1 MRFGSTSTLARTL
14 RLVPAAALLGLV
26 AALSPSDAAAAIAL
40 VRNVGSASSGA
51 TGTTMA
57 VTVPTGG
64 IPAGHTLIVTATLD
78 PQAGTVSCSDSKGN
92 TYRTDVDVARGSG
105 TDGVRTVVCSAA
117 IRTAL
122 VAGNTVV
129 MSHPSVMA
137 RAMNVAEFSGY
148 LTPTLD
154 RSASAGGDSGTVA
167 SGATAVTTQASEL
180 VIGTVGLETKHPDG
194 YGSDATYTSLPYVV
208 SDTVPNGTTK
218 QVSLYTQYRI
228 TSTTGSFSTT
238 GTLQPSRQW
247 AAALATYK
255 ENCGNGIV
263 DAGEQ
268 CDGGT
273 CCTATCTFVASGTV
287 CRAGGGVCDVA
298 EACTGASATCP
309 ADAKRAAGTV
319 CRAAAGP
326 CDVAESC
333 DGTSNGCPA
342 DGFAPAMTMCR
353 TAAGDCDL
361 PEYCTGS
368 AAACPADTCK
378 ASGSGCPDD
387 GNLCTADICDGA
399 SMKCQHPAA
408 NAGAVCRASAGHE
421 GV

>member
-1 MRFGSTSTLARTL
+1 G
-14 RLVPAAALLGLV
+14 GL
-26 AALSPSDAAAAIAL
+26 
-40 VRNVGSASSGA
+40 
-51 TGTTMA
+51 
-57 VTVPTGG
+57 
-64 IPAGHTLIVTATLD
+64 PAGHTLIVTATLD

-194 YGSDATYTSLPYVV
+194 YGSDATYISLPYVV
-208 SDTVPNGTTK
+208 SETVPNGTTK

-238 GTLQPSRQW
+238 GTIQPSRQW

-287 CRAGGGVCDVA
+287 CRTGGGVC
-298 EACTGASATCP
+298 
-309 ADAKRAAGTV
+309 
-319 CRAAAGP
+319 
-326 CDVAESC
+326 
-333 DGTSNGCPA
+333 
-342 DGFAPAMTMCR
+342 
-353 TAAGDCDL
+353 
-361 PEYCTGS
+361 
-368 AAACPADTCK
+368 
-378 ASGSGCPDD
+378 
-387 GNLCTADICDGA
+387 A

-408 NAGAVCRASAGHE
+408 NAGAVCRASAGICDPAE
-421 GV
+421 TCTGTSTSCPADARSPQGTTCRAAAGPCDLAETCDGTSATCPTDAFAPATTECRAATGECAVAELCT

>member
-1 MRFGSTSTLARTL
+1 
-14 RLVPAAALLGLV
+14 
-26 AALSPSDAAAAIAL
+26 
-40 VRNVGSASSGA
+40 
-51 TGTTMA
+51 
-57 VTVPTGG
+57 
-64 IPAGHTLIVTATLD
+64 IPAGHTLIVSATLD

-129 MSHPSVMA
+129 LSHPSVMA

-238 GTLQPSRQW
+238 GTIQPSRQW

-255 ENCGNGIV
+255 ENCGNGLV

-273 CCTATCTFVASGTV
+273 CCTATCTFVASGTA
-287 CRAGGGVCDVA
+287 CRTGGGVCDVA

-309 ADAKRAAGTV
+309 ADATRAAGTV
-319 CRAAAGP
+319 CRAAAGVCHP
-326 CDVAESC
+326 AENCTGASTSCPADARSPQGTTCRAAAGPCDLAETCDGTSATCPTDAFAPATTECRAATGECDVAE
-333 DGTSNGCPA
+333 
-342 DGFAPAMTMCR
+342 
-353 TAAGDCDL
+353 L
-361 PEYCTGS
+361 CTGS
-368 AAACPADTCK
+368 
-378 ASGSGCPDD
+378 G
-387 GNLCTADICDGA
+387 
-399 SMKCQHPAA
+399 
-408 NAGAVCRASAGHE
+408 
-421 GV
+421 

>member
-1 MRFGSTSTLARTL
+1 
-14 RLVPAAALLGLV
+14 
-26 AALSPSDAAAAIAL
+26 

-51 TGTTMA
+51 TGTAMA

-148 LTPTLD
+148 LTPTL
-154 RSASAGGDSGTVA
+154 
-167 SGATAVTTQASEL
+167 
-180 VIGTVGLETKHPDG
+180 
-194 YGSDATYTSLPYVV
+194 
-208 SDTVPNGTTK
+208 
-218 QVSLYTQYRI
+218 
-228 TSTTGSFSTT
+228 
-238 GTLQPSRQW
+238 
-247 AAALATYK
+247 ATYK

-287 CRAGGGVCDVA
+287 CRTGGGVCDVA

-326 CDVAESC
+326 CDVAE
-333 DGTSNGCPA
+333 
-342 DGFAPAMTMCR
+342 
-353 TAAGDCDL
+353 
-361 PEYCTGS
+361 
-368 AAACPADTCK
+368 
-378 ASGSGCPDD
+378 
-387 GNLCTADICDGA
+387 
-399 SMKCQHPAA
+399 
-408 NAGAVCRASAGHE
+408 
-421 GV
+421 